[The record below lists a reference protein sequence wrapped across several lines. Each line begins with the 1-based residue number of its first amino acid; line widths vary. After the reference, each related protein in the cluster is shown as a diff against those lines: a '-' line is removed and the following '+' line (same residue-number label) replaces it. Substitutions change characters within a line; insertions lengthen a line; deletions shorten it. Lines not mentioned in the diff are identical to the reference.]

1 MDRCDDAAN
10 LCCVRGTCAAFEQRV
25 RSADDA
31 DRLLA
36 ALRSCVEHADA
47 SGGGQDFPCEGAPGS
62 KG

>member
-10 LCCVRGTCAAFEQRV
+10 LCCVRGACAALTQRV

-36 ALRSCVEHADA
+36 ALRSCVESAALHR
-47 SGGGQDFPCEGAPGS
+47 PG
-62 KG
+62 